1 MLKMKSKVKR
11 KYKKSKILIKIKINL
26 ILWLLTLHVVFTLDL
41 ILTIENFIPIAIF
54 DLQLKMKANTTVYC
68 AKIKLIQININR

>member
-1 MLKMKSKVKR
+1 M
-11 KYKKSKILIKIKINL
+11 LIKIKINL